1 MGVNKK
7 IIESQ
12 VASAA
17 APDNTFNVVLYT
29 GNGTNNQDITGVGF
43 QSDLTIIKKRSGSGT
58 GYWGVWDSVRGTGG
72 HLYLSISN
80 AETSTPNRLSS
91 WNSDGFNL
99 GNNSDGEY
107 ISTGNWV
114 TYNLKAGGTAVSNT
128 DGDITSSV
136 SANVESG
143 FSIVA
148 YSGNSTGNQTIGH
161 GLESPPELILLKERN
176 GNEFWLLHHTPLMT
190 QNQYVYWNSTNA
202 IGTNSKIFGGSP
214 TASTFTVSGGGFDA
228 TNRLVNT
235 SGRNYIAYCFH
246 SVDGY
251 QKVGSYTGNGTA
263 STSNPIIDCGF
274 RPDFV
279 MLRELDTTG
288 GSTYVLDTAR
298 GGTGQNNKQLITN
311 STGGE
316 YTGLDSTDY
325 IKFEDDGFRVTTS
338 NAEYNE
344 SGKDYMFLAVKIN
357 KTAVSAGEM
366 SFLVL
371 AGGGAGGHKNCTNC
385 TGSSGGGGAG
395 GLRTSYGSTSGGGA
409 SAESKITLAAGTYT
423 ITVGAGGT
431 STTSNSSNGSD
442 SSIAAS
448 GLTTITSL
456 GGGGGGSRYSGN
468 ASAGNPKVGGSG
480 GGTAG
485 YYSITAA
492 GTAGQGFAGRD
503 PSYSDSAGGGGG
515 AGGVAPNPA
524 TLYQGQGGACLS
536 VSITG
541 SAVDYGAGGSSGMNY
556 NNSSFATTSACGI
569 GGHNTPTTNSNGA
582 DAPTANTGSGGSG
595 GSNFSGQSS
604 LTNIG
609 GSGSSGVVILR
620 LKTSEYSGT
629 TTGSP
634 TVTTDGAD
642 TILKFTGSGTYVHS

>member
-17 APDNTFNVVLYT
+17 APENTFNVVLYT
-29 GNGTNNQDITGVGF
+29 GNGGTQSISGVGF
-43 QSDLTIIKKRSGSGT
+43 EADAIWIKSRNVVHAHML
-58 GYWGVWDSVRGTGG
+58 YDSVRGTS
-72 HLYLSISN
+72 LYMVPSEST
-80 AETSTPNRLSS
+80 AELTRTNQITSV
-91 WNSDGFNL
+91 NSDGFAL
-99 GNNSDGEY
+99 SNNADVNEN
-107 ISTGNWV
+107 TK
-114 TYNLKAGGTAVSNT
+114 TYVAWCWKGGGTAVSNT

-143 FSIVA
+143 FSVVA
-148 YSGNSTGNQTIGH
+148 YSGNSTSNQTIGH
-161 GLESPPELILLKERN
+161 GLESAPELIILKERN
-176 GNEFWLLHHTPLMT
+176 GNEYWVLHHTQLMT
-190 QNQYVYWNSTNA
+190 QNQFVYWNTTNA

-214 TASTFTVSGGGFDA
+214 TASTFTVSGGGFDG

-246 SVDGY
+246 SVEGY

-288 GSTYVLDTAR
+288 SLTRLFDTAR
-298 GGTGQNNKQLITN
+298 GGTGQNNKQLN
-311 STGGE
+311 NDGGAE

-325 IKFEDDGFRVTTS
+325 IKFEDDGFRVTTG
-338 NAEYNE
+338 NDTYNE
-344 SGKDYMFLAVKIN
+344 SGKDYMFLAIKIN

-385 TGSSGGGGAG
+385 SGSSGGGGAG

-409 SAESKITLAAGTYT
+409 SAESNITLAAGTYT
-423 ITVGAGGT
+423 ISVGGGGT
-431 STTSNSSNGSD
+431 STTSSSSNGSD
-442 SSIAAS
+442 SSISAS

-456 GGGGGGSRYSGN
+456 GGGAGGSRYSFNASTGN
-468 ASAGNPKVGGSG
+468 AKDGGSG
-480 GGTAG
+480 GGVAS
-485 YYSITAA
+485 YYNTPGS
-492 GTAGQGFAGRD
+492 GTTGQGYAGRN
-503 PSYSDSAGGGGG
+503 PSYADDAGGGGG

-524 TLYQGQGGACLS
+524 TLRQGQGGTCLS
-536 VSITG
+536 VGITG
-541 SAVDYGAGGSSGMNY
+541 SSVNYGAGGSSGMNY
-556 NNSSFATTSACGI
+556 ATSAYATTSACGI
-569 GGHNTPTTNSNGA
+569 GGHNSPTTHSNGA
-582 DAPTANTGSGGSG
+582 AAPTANTGSGGSG
-595 GSNFSGQSS
+595 STAFSGDSAYQHS
-604 LTNIG
+604 G
-609 GSGSSGVVILR
+609 GAGSSGVVVLR
-620 LKTSEYSGT
+620 LRTSEYSGV